1 MSVLRTEE
9 FISFFIQH
17 VFLEYLNCS
26 FSLIRLSSVE
36 MYEAKNTLKI
46 MYDGYNYARGK
57 RSFHKTRPGP
67 SSLKLTVGLIS
78 LNN

>member
-9 FISFFIQH
+9 FIYFFIQR
-17 VFLEYLNCS
+17 VFLEYLNCP
-26 FSLIRLSSVE
+26 FALIKLSSVE

-57 RSFHKTRPGP
+57 
-67 SSLKLTVGLIS
+67 
-78 LNN
+78 